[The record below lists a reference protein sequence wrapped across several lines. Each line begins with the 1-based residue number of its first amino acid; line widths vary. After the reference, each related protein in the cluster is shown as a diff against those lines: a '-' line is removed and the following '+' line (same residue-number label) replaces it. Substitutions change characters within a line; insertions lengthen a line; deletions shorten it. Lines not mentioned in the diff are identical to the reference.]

1 MNNEVQVFN
10 NEEFGQ
16 VRTIVEQGNVL
27 FCASD
32 VAKALGYAIPSKA
45 VNTHCKGVSKME
57 VPTSGGR
64 QNMLFIP
71 EGDVYRLIIRSKLPA
86 AERFERW
93 VFDEVL
99 PTIHKHGAYMT
110 DEAIYKAITEP
121 DFLISLATELK
132 KEKEAR
138 RKAELKIEQDKP
150 KVLFA
155 NAVGITKSDCTIGN
169 LSKILKQ
176 NGIEIGQKRLFQ
188 WLRDNDYLMKTGMDK
203 NRPTQMSMEKG
214 LFRVNERHRVGS
226 NGTLTFFT
234 TYVTGEGQLYFVNL
248 FLRKKELQ
256 HELCS

>member
-71 EGDVYRLIIRSKLPA
+71 EGDVYRLIIRSKLHA

>member
-45 VNTHCKGVSKME
+45 VNTHCKGVSKMK

-93 VFDEVL
+93 VFNEVL

>member
-1 MNNEVQVFN
+1 MNNEVQAFN

-16 VRTIVEQGNVL
+16 VRTLVEQGNVL

-32 VAKALGYAIPSKA
+32 VATALGYAKPNNAVSQHCRATLKRGIPISGKVQK
-45 VNTHCKGVSKME
+45 VN
-57 VPTSGGR
+57 
-64 QNMLFIP
+64 FIP

-86 AERFERW
+86 AEKFERW

-110 DEAIYKAITEP
+110 DEALYKAITEP

-155 NAVGITKSDCTIGN
+155 NAVGVTKSNCTIGN

-176 NGIEIGQKRLFQ
+176 NGIEIGQRRLFQ

-203 NRPTQMSMEKG
+203 NRPTQMAMEKG

>member
-203 NRPTQMSMEKG
+203 NRPTQIAMEKG